1 MDLSGFRPDSRARL
15 QRTICV
21 ASLPFVL
28 AFIAFN
34 ILDLDGS
41 NLSSLTTFFERS
53 IVDGDVC
60 MLPRV
65 DPAPEQLD
73 PLAKIDLV
81 SDRGA
86 RDCARRELGELHAL
100 SRLEKARTHLYHI
113 SLPRDSVPG

>member
-1 MDLSGFRPDSRARL
+1 MKLSGFRPNARARL
-15 QRTICV
+15 RRMICV
-21 ASLPFVL
+21 ACLPFVL
-28 AFIAFN
+28 AFIAFD

-41 NLSSLTTFFERS
+41 NLSSLTAFFERS

-65 DPAPEQLD
+65 DPLPERVD

-81 SDRGA
+81 SERDA
-86 RDCARRELGELHAL
+86 RDRARHEIAELHAL
-100 SRLEKARTHLYHI
+100 SRLEKARTHLYHV